1 MKMLTLNRLVCSLGF
16 WLVTVAALTLNA
28 AETLYPDTVTP
39 AARLSD
45 APNWELGTVFRA
57 AVPGKITHVRVF
69 SLVEESGDHQI
80 RIWHNSDNTLVAG
93 PITWS
98 FGGEEAWITFDIPD
112 VTLQPNEDYTVSISS
127 PAEGWYPANAAYFA
141 SAGNNGQ
148 HLSYPQGAGVFSDT
162 LGTRPTGINN
172 GAYLRDIVF
181 EPDLSGAVMKVKGNS
196 TDIADGDL
204 TPSPSDDTQ
213 FGGVDVTTGAR
224 DHTFTI
230 SNTGQANLDLSG
242 NPKVALSGANAG
254 DFTVTTQP
262 TSPVPPGGSTTFTLR
277 LVPSGPGLR
286 DAMVSITHSAS
297 PGNAYD
303 FAVQGVGLAA
313 GNRVLGNNSEGTSV
327 QLINGDYLNGNR
339 SQALRNLR
347 ITALQAKVAGQV
359 GNFKCAV
366 YSDADGSAD
375 RLLGS
380 TAEVMNTTAGWLTFT
395 LTQPLD
401 VVAGNF
407 YWLVIW
413 SDTGGAGVYADPGT
427 HRYAQY
433 PYGDWPDPVS
443 LTGTG
448 GAALCL
454 YAEGAPLGVTGP
466 EMDVQGKGKPI
477 ADDATS
483 PSQANGTDL
492 GGRTFNSGTRLQ
504 TFTILNV
511 GTASLALS
519 GAPSATVVGP
529 QSSDFVV
536 TAQPAAS
543 VTAGG
548 STTFTITF
556 TPSAVGVRR
565 ATVTIPHADSPA
577 NAYDFAIQGAGL
589 DPGAGVLGNDG
600 IGTDTRFI
608 DRTDIQAN
616 RFMAPGD
623 LRITELHA
631 KVVAGAANFV
641 CAVYSDNNGLADR
654 LLGSSAPVA
663 DATNG
668 WNTFPLTS
676 PLNLTGG
683 DFYWLAIWSDTPA
696 AVLQEDGGAGRFYYG
711 VYSYADL
718 GGQWP
723 DPIDLVPNMGEARTY
738 CIYAE
743 GTPLVQ
749 APGATIN
756 LRGNGKL
763 IVSGDTTPSGLDG
776 TDFGSLAV
784 GGSSPEQTFTIGN
797 SGLAPL
803 LLTNSPPVIVTEAQ
817 ASDYQVTSPPTSP
830 VPPGSSTTFTVRF
843 SPSAGGFRAATISI
857 PNNGVDPDKN
867 PYQFKVQG
875 AGQVTGRESLWPDSK
890 VGADVS
896 DDGVYYQ
903 LGTIFQSSVAGAV
916 THLRVFSVNGDYGNH
931 TAYIWRT
938 SDQAVVGGPYT
949 WNFGHVTG
957 WIYFDIPPVNIDAA
971 TDYTVSISTGTG
983 PKRDY
988 ANIAADVPVAGDNGL
1003 HLSYPADAGVFNENL
1018 ADTMPFKSWNHSS
1031 YLRDVVFVPAG
1042 STATFPNLAVQG
1054 NNLLIPD
1061 GFSSPTGTNNTDFGP
1076 AAVGGGTADRTFVIT
1091 NTGTAPLNL
1100 SATPKVAITSPQAGD
1115 FTVLAQPASPI
1126 PPGGSS
1132 ELTIRFAPAATGA
1145 RRALVSIENN
1155 DKNPFY
1161 FSIAGTGTAAQVRPR
1176 IVSLTPNLTTGD
1188 VTLGWQDGGPQFQV
1202 EKATTVTGQFQP
1214 LSPVQSERTFTDP
1227 GVLKTN
1233 TQNFYRVRQL

>member
-1 MKMLTLNRLVCSLGF
+1 MCSLGF
-16 WLVTVAALTLNA
+16 GLALTASLALNA
-28 AETLYPDTVTP
+28 AETIYPDAVTP
-39 AARLSD
+39 AARYSD
-45 APNWELGTVFRA
+45 APNWELGTVFRTT
-57 AVPGKITHVRVF
+57 VPGKITHVRVF
-69 SLVEESGDHQI
+69 SLAEESGDHQV
-80 RIWHNSDNTLVAG
+80 RIWRNADNTLVAG

-98 FGGEEAWITFDIPD
+98 FGGDEAWLSLDIPD
-112 VTLQPNEDYTVSISS
+112 VPLEANTDYTISVSVGTD
-127 PAEGWYPANAAYFA
+127 GWYPANSEYFGAA
-141 SAGNNGQ
+141 GDNDG
-148 HLSYPQGAGVFSDT
+148 HLAYPQAAGVFSDT
-162 LGTRPTGINN
+162 SGNRPSQSFGNT
-172 GAYLRDIVF
+172 AYLRDVGF

-213 FGGVDVTTGAR
+213 FGGVDVASGVR
-224 DHTFTI
+224 ERTFTI
-230 SNTGQANLDLSG
+230 SNTGQANLELSG
-242 NPKVALSGANAG
+242 NPKVAVSGANAG

-277 LVPSGPGLR
+277 LVPSGSGLR
-286 DAMVSITHSAS
+286 DAMVSITNSAS
-297 PGNAYD
+297 PGNTYD
-303 FAVQGVGLAA
+303 FAVQGLGLAT
-313 GNRVLGNNSEGTSV
+313 GNRVLGNNSEGTFR
-327 QLINGDYLNGNR
+327 QIINGDYLNGNR
-339 SQALRNLR
+339 SQALRNMR
-347 ITALQAKVAGQV
+347 ITALRAKVAALTGQ
-359 GNFKCAV
+359 FKCAV
-366 YSDADGSAD
+366 YSDAEGSAD

-380 TAEVMNTTAGWLTFT
+380 TAAVINPTADWQTFT

-401 VVAGNF
+401 VVAGSF

-413 SDTGGAGVYADPGT
+413 SDTADAGVYADTGT
-427 HRYAQY
+427 HRYANY
-433 PYGDWPDPVS
+433 VYGNWPDPVS

-448 GAALCL
+448 GAAFCL
-454 YAEGAPLGVTGP
+454 YAEGTPLGVTGP
-466 EMDVQGKGKPI
+466 EMDMQGNGKPI
-477 ADDATS
+477 ADDAAS

-492 GGRTFNSGTRLQ
+492 GGKTLGSGTRVQ

-511 GTASLALS
+511 GNASLALS
-519 GAPSATVVGP
+519 GTPRATVVGP
-529 QSSDFVV
+529 QASDFVV

-543 VTAGG
+543 VPAGG
-548 STTFTITF
+548 STTFK
-556 TPSAVGVRR
+556 VR
-565 ATVTIPHADSPA
+565 
-577 NAYDFAIQGAGL
+577 FA
-589 DPGAGVLGNDG
+589 
-600 IGTDTRFI
+600 
-608 DRTDIQAN
+608 
-616 RFMAPGD
+616 
-623 LRITELHA
+623 
-631 KVVAGAANFV
+631 
-641 CAVYSDNNGLADR
+641 
-654 LLGSSAPVA
+654 
-663 DATNG
+663 
-668 WNTFPLTS
+668 
-676 PLNLTGG
+676 
-683 DFYWLAIWSDTPA
+683 
-696 AVLQEDGGAGRFYYG
+696 
-711 VYSYADL
+711 
-718 GGQWP
+718 
-723 DPIDLVPNMGEARTY
+723 
-738 CIYAE
+738 
-743 GTPLVQ
+743 
-749 APGATIN
+749 
-756 LRGNGKL
+756 
-763 IVSGDTTPSGLDG
+763 PSG
-776 TDFGSLAV
+776 
-784 GGSSPEQTFTIGN
+784 
-797 SGLAPL
+797 
-803 LLTNSPPVIVTEAQ
+803 
-817 ASDYQVTSPPTSP
+817 
-830 VPPGSSTTFTVRF
+830 
-843 SPSAGGFRAATISI
+843 GGFRAATIGI
-857 PNNGVDPDKN
+857 LNNGVDPDKN

-931 TAYIWRT
+931 TAYLWRT

-983 PKRDY
+983 PHRDY
-988 ANIAADVPVAGDNGL
+988 ANIAADVPVAGNNGL